1 MATAQCISLWLPTC
15 GPWFKS
21 QALILRV
28 LLLLGI
34 VQIDMFLFGFE
45 KNESKQHEEAEIGPY
60 FKNITNEVVSCSV
73 FMGPDFRLKGHEFEL
88 HILNG

>member
-1 MATAQCISLWLPTC
+1 
-15 GPWFKS
+15 
-21 QALILRV
+21 
-28 LLLLGI
+28 
-34 VQIDMFLFGFE
+34 MFLFGFE